1 MTPALFAQSL
11 LASLSLPVS
20 DNNVAALVAIQKQEG
35 GHEANSA
42 WFNPL
47 NTMRDMPGAR
57 EAGLQVKGIK
67 AYSSWDEG
75 IAATAKTMAQT
86 APGFDMRP
94 IVNALRRSAPPEE
107 TLAAFAASPW
117 GWYTYKDK
125 TRVPISPRA
134 AIEILKSP
142 SALAKYA
149 NTAYRD
155 AGGIASKVLPGALA
169 WWPATPGG
177 LPAWTGLVFAAATGI
192 LGTQL
197 ARRRPGL
204 GLAVGAAAGFC
215 GWYVIQSSIAQRG
228 A

>member
-11 LASLSLPVS
+11 LAALSLPTS

-57 EAGLQVKGIK
+57 DAGLQIKGIK

-75 IAATAKTMAQT
+75 IAATAKTLAQT
-86 APGFDMRP
+86 APGFDMRS

-117 GWYTYKDK
+117 GWYKYVDK
-125 TRVPISPRA
+125 KRVPISPDA
-134 AIEILKSP
+134 AIALLKSP
-142 SALAKYA
+142 AALAKYA

-155 AGGIASKVLPGALA
+155 AGGIASKILPGAMA
-169 WWPATPGG
+169 WWPAMPGG
-177 LPAWTGLVFAAATGI
+177 LPVWTSVVFVAATGI

-197 ARRRPGL
+197 ARRRSGL
-204 GLAVGAAAGFC
+204 GFVLGAAAGLG
-215 GWYVIQSSIAQRG
+215 GWYVMSSSIAQRG

>member
-67 AYSSWDEG
+67 AYSSWEEG
-75 IAATAKTMAQT
+75 LAATAKTMAQ
-86 APGFDMRP
+86 DNMRG
-94 IVNALRRSAPPEE
+94 IMNALARSAPPSE

-117 GWYTYKDK
+117 GWYTFKDH
-125 TRVPISPRA
+125 TRVDLPYTA
-134 AIEILKSP
+134 ATAILKSP
-142 SALAKYA
+142 AALAKYA

-155 AGGIASKVLPGALA
+155 AGGIASKLLPGAMA
-169 WWPATPGG
+169 WWPAMPGG
-177 LPAWTGLVFAAATGI
+177 LPVWTSVVFATATGI
-192 LGTQL
+192 LGSQL

-204 GLAVGAAAGFC
+204 GLAFGAAAGLC
-215 GWYVIQSSIAQRG
+215 GWYVMSSSIAQRG